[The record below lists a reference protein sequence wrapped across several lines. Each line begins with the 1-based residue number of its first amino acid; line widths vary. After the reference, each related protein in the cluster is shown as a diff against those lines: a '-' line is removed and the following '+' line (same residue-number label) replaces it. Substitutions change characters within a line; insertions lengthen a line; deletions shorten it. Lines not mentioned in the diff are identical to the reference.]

1 MVSRRWKS
9 SNPATGD
16 EQFQNKL
23 LEDFRYFCS
32 NKDNRLSNFWKSCK
46 DEYHAIKHQE

>member
-32 NKDNRLSNFWKSCK
+32 NKDERLSNFWKSCK
-46 DEYHAIKHQE
+46 EEHYAIKHQE